1 MIRVALAEPKFTGGV
16 GLELGIASYDELGP
30 GDKERGH
37 EPNAA
42 TKKVRRLADICKQ
55 ALDV

>member
-30 GDKERGH
+30 GDKERGTSPMQQQRTF
-37 EPNAA
+37 EDSQISANKP
-42 TKKVRRLADICKQ
+42 
-55 ALDV
+55 